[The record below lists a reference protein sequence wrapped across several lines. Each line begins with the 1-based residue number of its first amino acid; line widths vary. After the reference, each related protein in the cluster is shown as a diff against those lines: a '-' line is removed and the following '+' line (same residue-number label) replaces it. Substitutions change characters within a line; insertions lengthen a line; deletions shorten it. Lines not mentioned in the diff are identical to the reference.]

1 MFELI
6 KDSNL
11 VNFSV
16 VLITIVFVLAKFL
29 PRSVSES
36 KESLIKALSSANEAR
51 AKAELQVKELESK
64 LAKSEEEAKKV
75 AVEATTSAQKAREQ
89 ILEETKIQIA
99 NMQEA
104 ADREVEARQKKARES
119 IRQVIAE
126 EALQAAEQMIRDE
139 SAKADVSKQIQDK
152 FSKELAQ
159 L

>member
-51 AKAELQVKELESK
+51 AKAEL
-64 LAKSEEEAKKV
+64 
-75 AVEATTSAQKAREQ
+75 
-89 ILEETKIQIA
+89 
-99 NMQEA
+99 
-104 ADREVEARQKKARES
+104 
-119 IRQVIAE
+119 VIF
-126 EALQAAEQMIRDE
+126 Q
-139 SAKADVSKQIQDK
+139 
-152 FSKELAQ
+152 
-159 L
+159 